1 MIQGFRRAE
10 AEVSDVF
17 SESTPST
24 RVVGAYGIHHRRP
37 LAHWAAVTI
46 TNRELWVESG
56 ADMNGRDQDNSGECS
71 GSAADNITGGIAM
84 IDVWVDEN
92 AYIEGSPK
100 EENWSGGYT
109 DVYDSVGLRSDVLTD
124 PNFVVEFEDEMPD
137 FSALPS
143 DSYPVVRYNGDPY
156 AEDAEDGRGVLIVTG
171 EFKSGTDHDWD
182 GIILADTFD
191 DVMEGDTH
199 GIVVGGLDGTY
210 PYNAVSWY
218 GNAHYH
224 SCDVY
229 AANESLSYLEL
240 VVGTV
245 FEVN

>member
-56 ADMNGRDQDNSGECS
+56 ADVNGRDQDNSGECS

-109 DVYDSVGLRSDVLTD
+109 DVYDSVGLRWDVLTD

-156 AEDAEDGRGVLIVTG
+156 AEDAEDGRGVLIVRGSSSPERIMIGTG
-171 EFKSGTDHDWD
+171 SSSRAPSTTSWKVTRTASSSGAWT
-182 GIILADTFD
+182 GRIRT
-191 DVMEGDTH
+191 TR
-199 GIVVGGLDGTY
+199 
-210 PYNAVSWY
+210 
-218 GNAHYH
+218 
-224 SCDVY
+224 
-229 AANESLSYLEL
+229 
-240 VVGTV
+240 
-245 FEVN
+245 